1 VNTAVSRGLTAHL
14 QGWVVDWGAQLCN
27 AEKERNEPLLFRLIK
42 QIAEK
47 DVVFATDLINLALN
61 FQFNQ
66 IIALTSSLINPNA

>member
-1 VNTAVSRGLTAHL
+1 
-14 QGWVVDWGAQLCN
+14 VDWGAQLCN
-27 AEKERNEPLLFRLIK
+27 AAKERNEPLLFQLIK